1 MCQQVPSKG
10 VTHIGWLRGLKP
22 SLRTVWK
29 EEHMRL
35 IKRIAISVG
44 SLLALAVAGGA
55 HFKF

>member
-1 MCQQVPSKG
+1 LYG
-10 VTHIGWLRGLKP
+10 
-22 SLRTVWK
+22 WK

>member
-1 MCQQVPSKG
+1 MVGRRSY
-10 VTHIGWLRGLKP
+10 
-22 SLRTVWK
+22 
-29 EEHMRL
+29 MRL